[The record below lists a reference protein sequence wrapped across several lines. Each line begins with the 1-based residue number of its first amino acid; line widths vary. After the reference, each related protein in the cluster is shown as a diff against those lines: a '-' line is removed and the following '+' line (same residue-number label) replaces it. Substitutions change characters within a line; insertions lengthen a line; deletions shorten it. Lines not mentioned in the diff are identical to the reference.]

1 MWASLLESID
11 NQFDELAA
19 DERDLETSEELDACE
34 EEEDTRKQT
43 FLGEMKG
50 LLFFGNDD
58 DAEFTPDMEAARRI
72 SLPET
77 FTEPLVVDVPETPE
91 KSNEQHYMELNDLN
105 QFVGTFDIDE
115 KTDEISRLLANDG
128 DEDLSPLQEQFR
140 LLSPEHV
147 SYKDFWTRYF
157 FRCDPE
163 RIEREW
169 QRHDE
174 MEENVRRLNNKKREE
189 ALKEVSDA
197 ALNLLSNAAFNAA
210 GVIAGAGELVEE
222 AATQLN
228 IHHSKDRP
236 LFVMEAGD
244 DDDDEYYEDDS
255 DESEEAEVSFSQSGA
270 ASPLKLENLDAVH
283 IRQNLI
289 KAEDARNTLIEAV
302 EDRESEITRLTAEL
316 QRKRST
322 NCDEAHRMKIEIA
335 SLRSD
340 LEKGRITILK
350 EEREHCIAQINKI
363 KTRIELSKQSSMR
376 KEIDQK
382 KELLT
387 EVKTDIAANE
397 RSLGRLETEKR
408 AMLSDR

>member
-322 NCDEAHRMKIEIA
+322 NCDEAQRMKIEIA

>member
-50 LLFFGNDD
+50 LLFGNGD

-77 FTEPLVVDVPETPE
+77 FTEPLVVGVPDET
-91 KSNEQHYMELNDLN
+91 SNEQQYMELNAIN

-128 DEDLSPLQEQFR
+128 DEDLNPLQEQFR

-322 NCDEAHRMKIEIA
+322 NCDEAQRMKIEIA

>member
-50 LLFFGNDD
+50 LLFGNGD

-77 FTEPLVVDVPETPE
+77 FTEPLVVGVPDET
-91 KSNEQHYMELNDLN
+91 SNEQQYMELNAIN

-128 DEDLSPLQEQFR
+128 DEDLNPLQEQFR

-210 GVIAGAGELVEE
+210 GAIAGAGELVEE

-322 NCDEAHRMKIEIA
+322 NCDEAQRMKIEIA